1 MSGRHRLLERQLAR
15 LGVASAT
22 PELQALFAV
31 ISEAYAQADD
41 DRALLERSLALTSQ
55 ELLTRNQ
62 ELSTAMRQAAL
73 AFWAWEPELQR
84 LAIQG
89 FGPVGFDEVRG
100 RASFG
105 LDEVLARVAIGD
117 RAAVAAALGQ
127 LGGEIDLLFRVGD
140 GARWVR
146 MRGQAGRSGSRML
159 GVWAD
164 VTAETRTRL
173 DEQRRREALERQTR
187 TLQRLA
193 ELLAG
198 GVEVEAALAEV
209 CAELCETLDIGSAS
223 VWLASDDGTELACLV
238 RYERASADPGVRPPP
253 LVLAEL
259 PTYVAALTSQRTL
272 AVDDLATTTVA
283 AELAPRAMAVGL
295 RAILDSACRSGGTLI
310 GMVCCEHHA
319 TPRAWRPEERAF
331 AASVADGVALAI
343 ERQRRARAEG
353 ERATL
358 EDNLRQA
365 QKLESLGQLAGGVA
379 HDLNNLLTPILI
391 CSELVR
397 EAVAPD
403 AGLCELLDT
412 IMSAGGSARDL
423 VVQLL
428 AFGRKQ
434 MLQLRG
440 LDASQACEQ
449 ALKLLARSLPA
460 TIEVRARL
468 APALPLVMADATQLQ
483 QVIVNLAIN
492 ARDAMPAGGAL
503 TVSTALVEAHGRAL
517 VAIAVEDSGAGI
529 DPQTLPH
536 IFEPFFTTKSAGR
549 GTGLGLAMVYGIV
562 KQHGGTVEVTSEVG
576 RGARFEVRLPLA
588 ERRHTSG
595 SGGRPAIARRTAV
608 APATI
613 LVVDDDPVV
622 LELVTAVLRREGY
635 NVIDADDPTAALEL
649 VRSHTGELEL
659 VLTDLVMPRQNGVQL
674 FAQIARLRPQT
685 RVVFMSGYGQDALNI
700 AADVTLLHK
709 PFTID
714 GLVAAVRGALEAPV
728 AR

>member
-1 MSGRHRLLERQLAR
+1 
-15 LGVASAT
+15 
-22 PELQALFAV
+22 
-31 ISEAYAQADD
+31 
-41 DRALLERSLALTSQ
+41 
-55 ELLTRNQ
+55 
-62 ELSTAMRQAAL
+62 
-73 AFWAWEPELQR
+73 
-84 LAIQG
+84 
-89 FGPVGFDEVRG
+89 
-100 RASFG
+100 
-105 LDEVLARVAIGD
+105 
-117 RAAVAAALGQ
+117 VAAALGQ
-127 LGGEIDLLFRVGD
+127 PGGEIDLLFRVGD

-238 RYERASADPGVRPPP
+238 RYERASADPGMRPPP

-259 PTYVAALTSQRTL
+259 PTYVAALTSQRAL

-283 AELAPRAMAVGL
+283 AELAPRAMAVGP

-549 GTGLGLAMVYGIV
+549 GTGLGLAMVYGIA

-613 LVVDDDPVV
+613 LVVEDDPVV

-700 AADVTLLHK
+700 PADVTLLHK